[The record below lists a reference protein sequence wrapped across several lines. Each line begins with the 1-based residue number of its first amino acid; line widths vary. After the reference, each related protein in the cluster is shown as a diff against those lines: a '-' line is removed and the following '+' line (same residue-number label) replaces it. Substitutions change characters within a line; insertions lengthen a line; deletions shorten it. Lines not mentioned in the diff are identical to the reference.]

1 MPRRRKQVDPVEEK
15 FSRRLEEAKRY
26 KIQSDK
32 ILCELSRSIGQE
44 ANELSQKLEKL
55 QNLCGKLSGHN
66 YILLETENLEVCSI
80 CKKPRAKSKIQQEE
94 Y

>member
-1 MPRRRKQVDPVEEK
+1 
-15 FSRRLEEAKRY
+15 
-26 KIQSDK
+26 
-32 ILCELSRSIGQE
+32 
-44 ANELSQKLEKL
+44 L